1 MKASQVDKNEY
12 NDYYSRYI
20 TTLGD
25 TELIAGL
32 KDNLRSTLSFLESIP
47 DNKLDY
53 AYEEGKWTVKDVIQ
67 HTIDTERIFSYRAL
81 CFARNDNTELPGF
94 EQDDYIKTANSN
106 AKSKA
111 DLIKEYKA
119 VRIAS
124 IELFKSFTD
133 KALQHVGSASGSPM
147 TARAAGFMLIG
158 HEKHHYNVI
167 REKYL

>member
-1 MKASQVDKNEY
+1 MKASQVSKNEY

-32 KDNLRSTLSFLESIP
+32 KDNLNTTLSFLESIP
-47 DNKLDY
+47 NNKLDY

-94 EQDDYIKTANSN
+94 EQDDYIKIANSN
-106 AKSKA
+106 SKSKE
-111 DLIKEYKA
+111 DLIREYKA
-119 VRIAS
+119 VRNAS
-124 IELFKSFTD
+124 IELFGSFTD
-133 KALQHVGSASGSPM
+133 EALQYVGSASGSPM

-158 HEKHHYNVI
+158 HEKHHFNVI

>member
-1 MKASQVDKNEY
+1 MKASQVGKNEY

-32 KDNLRSTLSFLESIP
+32 KDNLSNTLSFLESIP
-47 DNKLDY
+47 ENKLDY

-94 EQDDYIKTANSN
+94 EQDDYIKTANPNS
-106 AKSKA
+106 KSKE
-111 DLIKEYKA
+111 DLIREYKA

-133 KALQHVGSASGSPM
+133 DALQYVGSASGSPM